1 MSFVQRRKFLWLCLL
16 ASLILLGLTAA
27 FANATTLARLN
38 FNDLAQQSSAVARLR
53 CLGSEFHWDRGEL
66 WTETRF
72 EVLERNKG
80 LLSGIVTVRTIGGV
94 SGHLHSQVDGVPI
107 FRPGEE
113 VYLFLWERPGEPF
126 RVLGWAQGTFRVAR
140 NADSGVETV
149 TQDSANAPIFD
160 PRTRTFRH
168 GGIRNIPVAIF
179 QLKLRR
185 ALEGKPERN

>member
-1 MSFVQRRKFLWLCLL
+1 MMSFVQRRKFLWLCLL

-27 FANATTLARLN
+27 FANATTLARLD

-80 LLSGIVTVRTIGGV
+80 LLPGIITVRTIGGV
-94 SGHLHSQVDGVPI
+94 SGHLHSHVDGVPV
-107 FRPGEE
+107 FRNGEE
-113 VYLFLWERPGEPF
+113 VYLFLWERPGEPY
-126 RVLGWAQGTFRVAR
+126 RVLGWAQGTFRIAR
-140 NADSGVETV
+140 NPDSGFETV

-168 GGIRNIPVAIF
+168 GGIRNLPVGIF
-179 QLKLRR
+179 QLKLRK
-185 ALEGKPERN
+185 ALEQKN

>member
-1 MSFVQRRKFLWLCLL
+1 MSFVQRRKFLWFCFL
-16 ASLILLGLTAA
+16 AGLILLGLTAA

-38 FNDLAQQSSAVARLR
+38 FQDLAQQSSAVARLR

-94 SGHLHSQVDGVPI
+94 SGHLHSHVDAVPI

-113 VYLFLWERPGEPF
+113 VYLFLWERPGEPY
-126 RVLGWAQGTFRVAR
+126 RVLGWAQGTFRIAR
-140 NADSGVETV
+140 NADTGNETV

-168 GGIRNIPVAIF
+168 GGIRNVPVTIF

-185 ALEGKPERN
+185 ALEDEN

>member
-80 LLSGIVTVRTIGGV
+80 LLSGIVTVRTVGGV
-94 SGHLHSQVDGVPI
+94 SGHLHSHVDGVPI
-107 FRPGEE
+107 FRAGEE
-113 VYLFLWERPGEPF
+113 VYLFLWERPGEPY
-126 RVLGWAQGTFRVAR
+126 RVLGWAQGTFRIAR

-168 GGIRNIPVAIF
+168 GGIRNLPVAIF

-185 ALEGKPERN
+185 ALEGKPEGN

>member
-27 FANATTLARLN
+27 FASATTLARLN

-80 LLSGIVTVRTIGGV
+80 LLPGIVTVRTIGGV
-94 SGHLHSQVDGVPI
+94 SGHLHSHVDAVPI
-107 FRPGEE
+107 FRAGEE
-113 VYLFLWERPGEPF
+113 VYLFLWERPGEPY
-126 RVLGWAQGTFRVAR
+126 RVLGWAQGTFRIAR

-168 GGIRNIPVAIF
+168 GGIRNLPVAIF

-185 ALEGKPERN
+185 ALEGKPEGN

>member
-1 MSFVQRRKFLWLCLL
+1 MSFVQRRKFLWICFL

-27 FANATTLARLN
+27 FANGTTFARLQFDELAR
-38 FNDLAQQSSAVARLR
+38 QSSAIARLR

-80 LLSGIVTVRTIGGV
+80 PLSGIVTVRTIGGV
-94 SGHLHSQVDGVPI
+94 SGHLHSHVDGVPV
-107 FRPGEE
+107 FRSGEE
-113 VYLFLWERPGEPF
+113 VYLFLWERPGEPY
-126 RVLGWAQGTFRVAR
+126 RVLGWAQGTFRIAR
-140 NADSGVETV
+140 NTESAVETV

-160 PRTRTFRH
+160 PRTRTFSH
-168 GGIRNIPVAIF
+168 GGIRNLPVAIF

-185 ALEGKPERN
+185 ALEEKN